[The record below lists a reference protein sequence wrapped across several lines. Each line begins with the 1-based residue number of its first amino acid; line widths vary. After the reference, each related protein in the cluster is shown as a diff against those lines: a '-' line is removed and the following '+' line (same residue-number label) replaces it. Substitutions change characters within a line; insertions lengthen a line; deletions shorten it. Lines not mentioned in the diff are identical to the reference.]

1 MHPAPAGAS
10 PLIYT
15 FLVFLHIFTTM
26 VAVGLNASY
35 VIWIVR
41 GTRDATSLPFALR
54 GVKFIDDY
62 VANPCYLIGGLTGVL
77 MIAMGKPVAA
87 FLWVAIGL
95 YVVAMAIAYGVYT
108 PTLSRQIKTLDDKGA
123 QSAEYQVLARRSNR
137 IGVLMGV
144 LVVVILALKIFE
156 PPLW

>member
-1 MHPAPAGAS
+1 MHLPPEGAP

-15 FLVFLHIFTTM
+15 WLVFVHIFVTM
-26 VAVGLNASY
+26 LAVGLNASY
-35 VIWIVR
+35 VIWILR
-41 GTRDATSLPFALR
+41 GTKDSASLPFALR

-62 VANPCYLIGGLTGVL
+62 VANPCYLVGGLSGAL
-77 MIAMGKPVAA
+77 MIGMGKSVAP
-87 FLWVAIGL
+87 FLWVAMGL

-108 PTLSRQIKTLDDKGA
+108 PLLSRQIRVLEAKG
-123 QSAEYQVLARRSNR
+123 SGDVEYQRLARRSNQ

-144 LVVVILALKIFE
+144 LVVVILLLKIFE

>member
-1 MHPAPAGAS
+1 MHVPPEGAP

-15 FLVFLHIFTTM
+15 LLVFVHIFATM

-35 VIWIVR
+35 VIWIIR
-41 GTRDATSLPFALR
+41 GTKDPISMAFALR

-62 VANPCYLIGGLTGVL
+62 VANPCYLAGGVTGVL
-77 MIAMGKPVAA
+77 MIAMGKTVAP

-95 YVVAMAIAYGVYT
+95 YIVAMAIAYGVYT
-108 PTLSRQIKTLDDKGA
+108 PLLSRQIKTLEASGINDP
-123 QSAEYQVLARRSNR
+123 EYQMLAQRSNQV
-137 IGVLMGV
+137 GALMGV
-144 LVVVILALKIFE
+144 LVVIIVLLKIFE

>member
-1 MHPAPAGAS
+1 MHPAPEGAS

-15 FLVFLHIFTTM
+15 FLVFVHIVTTM

-41 GTRDATSLPFALR
+41 GAKDEISLPFALR
-54 GVKFIDDY
+54 GIKFIDDY
-62 VANPCYLIGGLTGVL
+62 VANPCYLIGGATGVL
-77 MIAMGKPVAA
+77 MIVMGKAVAP

-95 YVVAMAIAYGVYT
+95 YAAAMTIAYVVYT
-108 PTLSRQIKTLDDKGA
+108 PTLSRQIRVLEEQGA
-123 QSAEYQVLARRSNR
+123 QSAEYQALAQRSNR
-137 IGVLMGV
+137 IGAFMGI
-144 LVVVILALKIFE
+144 LVMIIVALKIFE

>member
-1 MHPAPAGAS
+1 MHVPPEGAP

-15 FLVFLHIFTTM
+15 LLVFVHIFATM

-35 VIWIVR
+35 VIWIIR
-41 GTRDATSLPFALR
+41 GTKDPASMAFALR

-62 VANPCYLIGGLTGVL
+62 VANPCYLAGGVTGVL
-77 MIAMGKPVAA
+77 MIAMGKTVAP

-95 YVVAMAIAYGVYT
+95 YIVAMAIAYGVYT
-108 PTLSRQIKTLDDKGA
+108 PLLSRQIKTLEASGINDP
-123 QSAEYQVLARRSNR
+123 EYQMLAQRSNQV
-137 IGVLMGV
+137 GALMGV
-144 LVVVILALKIFE
+144 LVVIIVLLKIFE